1 MYNPGSVPSSPCR
14 SGFTHDTGNVR
25 ADCLTAGD
33 LLKTAENR
41 IVIEG
46 TALYDHVF
54 SEIGGVG
61 NLDNLKQ
68 GVFDDGVS
76 QSGRNICDGSALFLR
91 LMRRLRQGIRFAHA
105 GRIAKKDF

>member
-1 MYNPGSVPSSPCR
+1 M
-14 SGFTHDTGNVR
+14 
-25 ADCLTAGD
+25 
-33 LLKTAENR
+33 
-41 IVIEG
+41 
-46 TALYDHVF
+46 F

-91 LMRRLRQGIRFAHA
+91 LFDVRVHENSTASTEV
-105 GRIAKKDF
+105 GRIFGKECLLGKILYAVI